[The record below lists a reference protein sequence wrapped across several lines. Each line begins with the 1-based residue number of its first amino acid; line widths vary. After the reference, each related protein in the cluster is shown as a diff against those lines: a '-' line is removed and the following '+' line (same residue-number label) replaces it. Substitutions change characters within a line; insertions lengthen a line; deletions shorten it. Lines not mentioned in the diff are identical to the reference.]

1 MGEEDNFISLMM
13 LFIFKCKNVTDAL
26 KSDVVKIEN
35 SLTNKNL
42 FSVHGRKPLVFLFFT
57 KFLFISN
64 KKICSRK
71 V

>member
-1 MGEEDNFISLMM
+1 MGEDNFISLMM

-42 FSVHGRKPLVFLFFT
+42 FSVPGRKPLVFLFFT